1 MLMYGLLEKKKFI
14 MYSPIYLMIHRDL
27 TIFMFKPE
35 TPDKKKKLQ
44 LEPGNTE
51 PAELLG
57 PDKFSLATAD
67 KKYTFRVE
75 EASQWVDQI
84 NGQLHKRLQD
94 KK

>member
-1 MLMYGLLEKKKFI
+1 M
-14 MYSPIYLMIHRDL
+14 
-27 TIFMFKPE
+27 TILMFKPE
-35 TPDKKKKLQ
+35 TPEKKKKVQ
-44 LEPGNTE
+44 LEPGKVE

-57 PDKFSLATAD
+57 PDKFSLATAE

-84 NGQLHKRLQD
+84 NGQLYRRLQE